1 MEGGLSASF
10 EKFVID
16 YEMLQQIIYALRP
29 IIVDEA
35 SLAVLAIAEVGPHGH
50 FLDVTTPKNVIAT
63 HLTHHFCPLGGILKI
78 GKMLADYGRISAL
91 TPISNRFWANI
102 LRRQW
107 IAVFTMH
114 CWISS
119 INEKPKVVRQ
129 RISSD
134 FEPSLEKRI
143 FIKRT
148 FEHITINI
156 AA

>member
-1 MEGGLSASF
+1 MVTFLG
-10 EKFVID
+10 VII
-16 YEMLQQIIYALRP
+16 LKSV
-29 IIVDEA
+29 IVT
-35 SLAVLAIAEVGPHGH
+35 H
-50 FLDVTTPKNVIAT
+50 FTR
-63 HLTHHFCPLGGILKI
+63 HFCQIGGILKI
-78 GKMLADYGRISAL
+78 GKMPADYGRINAP

-102 LRRQW
+102 RRRQW
-107 IAVFTMH
+107 IAAFMMN

-119 INEKPKVVRQ
+119 IDEKPKVVRQ

-134 FEPSLEKRI
+134 FEPSLEKRV